1 MNDDLD
7 VGIPNTPTRNAVYND
22 PAYSSELLKT
32 VTTRTSLQISQSN
45 IPGAG
50 VGLFTT
56 QDIEDGEEIFK
67 SEPLVNCVQDGMQKL
82 VCDNCY
88 TCSESRLHPTG
99 RFLTADDPKPT
110 MNACSGCKVCYY
122 CSRVS
127 TSPRPVFLTSYA
139 TGPVSF

>member
-1 MNDDLD
+1 MNDTPD
-7 VGIPNTPTRNAVYND
+7 VRIPHPPRVAPYND
-22 PAYSSELLKT
+22 PAYCSELLKT
-32 VTTRTSLQISQSN
+32 VATRTALQILQSN
-45 IPGAG
+45 LPRAG

-56 QDIEDGEEIFK
+56 QDIEGGEEIY
-67 SEPLVNCVQDGMQKL
+67 SSDPLVQSVDDGMQKL

-99 RFLTADDPKPT
+99 RFLTADDPKPI